1 MRRHATM
8 TVTVEQIEEIVN
20 RVLTERVGAY
30 GFNGATVRVGQD
42 HDGDEALFIEARYA
56 HTDRE
61 IDPGAFY
68 GLTSVVRGALAAA
81 GEDRFPYIR
90 HRFDER
96 QRVAV

>member
-1 MRRHATM
+1 MNETTERITE
-8 TVTVEQIEEIVN
+8 VVN
-20 RVLTERVGAY
+20 SVLAERVGDY
-30 GFNGATVRVGQD
+30 GFSGATVREDVD

-56 HTDRE
+56 LTESD
-61 IDPGAFY
+61 IDAGAFY
-68 GLTSVVRGALAAA
+68 GLTSAVRAALAEA